1 MSLEACLESSLAG
14 LELGEGRRGE
24 ARRAPQVLLVLL
36 VLLVMV
42 MVMVMVMLAVVGLL
56 VVMNH

>member
-24 ARRAPQVLLVLL
+24 ARRAPQVLLVMLL
-36 VLLVMV
+36 MVMV
-42 MVMVMVMLAVVGLL
+42 MVMVMVAVVGLL